1 MWMRIIINH
10 IIAIITF
17 TLNTVTITTV
27 ILKTSSRHPSRVPGA
42 VPGGLRAYLISL
54 RFTLLRSILYK
65 VKAVAS
71 LS

>member
-42 VPGGLRAYLISL
+42 VPGTKSMKLTSL
-54 RFTLLRSILYK
+54 MLTPLTTS
-65 VKAVAS
+65 
-71 LS
+71 